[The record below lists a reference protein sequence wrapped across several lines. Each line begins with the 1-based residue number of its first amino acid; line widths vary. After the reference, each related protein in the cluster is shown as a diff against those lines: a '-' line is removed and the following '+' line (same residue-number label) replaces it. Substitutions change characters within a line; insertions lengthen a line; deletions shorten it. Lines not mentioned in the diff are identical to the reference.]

1 MFEEIREMKEVLLY
15 LEKRGL
21 ILPYQKAKKWLLSGN
36 THGLDF
42 KMRQPKK
49 YEIYQFRLTGK
60 YRAFCSIKEHDD
72 KKVLVIHKISDH
84 QDF

>member
-1 MFEEIREMKEVLLY
+1 MFDEIREVKEVLLY

-21 ILPYQKAKKWLLSGN
+21 VLSYQKAKKGLLSGN

-49 YEIYQFRLTGK
+49 YEIFQFRLTGK
-60 YRAFCSIKEHDD
+60 YRAFASIKNHDG

-84 QDF
+84 QDS